1 MFVIE
6 VTPIKRGLGKESL
19 SYFSASKID
28 LGSLVKILVQ
38 SREVW
43 GVVSLVEPVSTQ
55 KTELKKSSFVLK
67 KILPSKKN
75 QKIFF
80 DDWWLKA
87 VGKIAEYFASTSG
100 SIMAAFTPVAQLKN
114 IQKFWRPVIHQTK
127 IQKKKEAIN
136 IIKSEILCTQT
147 DDTERWGYYKSAIRE
162 EFAKKHSVFLIL
174 PTLEDI
180 KAAKTYFEKGIEQY
194 TYVFNSEVK
203 ELELLNR
210 WNDCLSEEHPVLVI
224 ATASWLH
231 LPRSDFG
238 TIILDKEN
246 SGNWKT
252 LSRPYIDMRK
262 VVEIFAKERETR
274 LILGDSV
281 LQIETLWRYKND
293 EIFSFKPV
301 KFRIT
306 SNTETQLAV
315 IKGPKIISPKLID
328 LIERTTKENKNLFI
342 YTTRKGLAA
351 ITVCND
357 CGAEVLC
364 HNCSSPMVLY
374 KSSKENIFRCHQCN
388 SIRSAN
394 EVCKKCGS
402 WRLLPLGVGVEKV
415 AEEINKILKNA
426 DIFQISG
433 NSTTKKRAI
442 QIADKFYKTAGSI
455 LVGTEMA
462 LHYLKSPVDF
472 TAVASIESLFSV
484 PDYKI
489 REKIFH
495 LILSMKLLAREKCL
509 VQIRNAEKTTLE
521 LALAGNILDFYKRE
535 IEERELLQYP
545 PFSVFIKITIRG
557 GRTSTEK
564 ESKFLEQF
572 LKEWNPIIFES
583 SAERHKS
590 PAAYNCVIKIPRDE
604 WFDKLTINGHK
615 QELFQKLL
623 SLPPN
628 FEIKVNPDNLL

>member
-1 MFVIE
+1 DIME
-6 VTPIKRGLGKESL
+6 
-19 SYFSASKID
+19 KI
-28 LGSLVKILVQ
+28 G
-38 SREVW
+38 
-43 GVVSLVEPVSTQ
+43 
-55 KTELKKSSFVLK
+55 
-67 KILPSKKN
+67 
-75 QKIFF
+75 
-80 DDWWLKA
+80 KA
-87 VGKIAEYFASTSG
+87 VA
-100 SIMAAFTPVAQLKN
+100 
-114 IQKFWRPVIHQTK
+114 
-127 IQKKKEAIN
+127 
-136 IIKSEILCTQT
+136 
-147 DDTERWGYYKSAIRE
+147 
-162 EFAKKHSVFLIL
+162 
-174 PTLEDI
+174 
-180 KAAKTYFEKGIEQY
+180 
-194 TYVFNSEVK
+194 
-203 ELELLNR
+203 
-210 WNDCLSEEHPVLVI
+210 
-224 ATASWLH
+224 
-231 LPRSDFG
+231 
-238 TIILDKEN
+238 
-246 SGNWKT
+246 
-252 LSRPYIDMRK
+252 
-262 VVEIFAKERETR
+262 IFAREREAR

-374 KSSKENIFRCHQCN
+374 KSQGRDLPAPRLRGQEAGNFFRCHQC
-388 SIRSAN
+388 SSARSAN

-402 WRLLPLGVGVEKV
+402 WRLMPLGVGVEKV
-415 AEEINKILKNA
+415 AEEINKIFKNVNVFTITG
-426 DIFQISG
+426 D
-433 NSTTKKRAI
+433 NTTKKRAI

-462 LHYLKSPVDF
+462 LHYLKSSVDF

-495 LILSMKLLAREKCL
+495 LVLSMKFLAREKCL

-545 PFSVFIKITIRG
+545 PFFVFIKITIRG

-590 PAAYNCVIKIPRDE
+590 PAAYNCIIKIPRDE

>member
-6 VTPIKRGLGKESL
+6 VIPIKRGFGKESL
-19 SYFSASKID
+19 SYFSVTKIA
-28 LGSLVKILVQ
+28 LGSLVKV
-38 SREVW
+38 SVRNREIW
-43 GVVSLVEPVSTQ
+43 GIVSLVEPATTQ
-55 KTELKKSSFVLK
+55 KTELKKSSFILK

-87 VGKIAEYFASTSG
+87 AGKIAEFFAATTG
-100 SIMAAFTPVAQLKN
+100 SIMAAFTPAAQLKN
-114 IQKFWRPVIHQTK
+114 IQKFWRPTIVHKNDKTK
-127 IQKKKEAIN
+127 QAKKN
-136 IIKSEILCTQT
+136 IEQNVVKNEILCTQT

-162 EFAKKHSVFLIL
+162 EFAKRHSVFLVL

-180 KAAKTYFEKGIEQY
+180 KVAKSYFEKGIEQY
-194 TYVFNSEVK
+194 TFVFHSEVK
-203 ELELLNR
+203 GLELLDR
-210 WNDCLSEEHPVLVI
+210 WNECLREEHPVLVI
-224 ATASWLH
+224 ATAGWLH
-231 LPRSDFG
+231 IPRPDLG

-246 SGNWKT
+246 GSGWKT
-252 LSRPYIDMRK
+252 LARPYLDLRK
-262 VVEIFAKERETR
+262 AIEIFAKEKGVR
-274 LILGDSV
+274 LVVGDSV
-281 LQIETLWRYKND
+281 LRVETIWRYKNN
-293 EIFSFKPV
+293 EIFSFEPV
-301 KFRIT
+301 KFRVT
-306 SNTETQLAV
+306 SNTETQL
-315 IKGPKIISPKLID
+315 IPMKGPKIISLALLNLIK
-328 LIERTTKENKNLFI
+328 TTKEENKKIFI
-342 YTTRKGLAA
+342 YTTRKGLSA

-364 HNCSSPMVLY
+364 HNCSAPMVLY
-374 KSSKENIFRCHQCN
+374 KSSKENIFHCHQCN
-388 SIRSAN
+388 NNRSAN

-402 WRLLPLGVGVEKV
+402 WRLVPLGVGVERV
-415 AEEINKILKNA
+415 LEEIKKMFPGAN
-426 DIFQISG
+426 IFQISSNG
-433 NSTTKKRAI
+433 TTSKKAV
-442 QIADKFYKTAGSI
+442 QIADKFYKTAGAI

-462 LHYLKSPVDF
+462 LHYLKDPVDF

-495 LILSMKLLAREKCL
+495 LILNIKLLAHERCL
-509 VQIRNAEKTTLE
+509 VQIRNAERATVE

-557 GRTSTEK
+557 KRVSTEK

-583 SAERHKS
+583 STERHKTGV
-590 PAAYNCVIKIPRDE
+590 AFNCVIKIPRNNWPQE
-604 WFDKLTINGHK
+604 ELLT
-615 QELFQKLL
+615 KLL
-623 SLPPN
+623 SLPPS